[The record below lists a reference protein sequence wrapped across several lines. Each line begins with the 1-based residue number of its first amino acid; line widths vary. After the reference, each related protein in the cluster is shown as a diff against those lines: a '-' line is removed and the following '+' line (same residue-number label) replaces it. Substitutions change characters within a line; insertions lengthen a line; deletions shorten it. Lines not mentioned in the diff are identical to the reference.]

1 MKILLLQIALIYAFA
16 LQISYQQT
24 TFKPAKQTTGPFGV
38 ASGTAFNMGTD
49 SFNLLPSR
57 VIASIGTSG
66 INSLSFAYMQQIGE
80 SVKTGGKQG
89 VAITEAQMG
98 KIVKAEVCTGIKS
111 GATVIIGL
119 KFNNENGNVNYFHGD
134 TTQVTSF
141 KCVDATPKT
150 AGYYLQSLSGR
161 YGTYI
166 NQLSFNWVSNFEQER
181 ACFNNANCKTALNF
195 CPSDYC
201 CYQKSK
207 TPDGQWVNSV
217 MCA

>member
-1 MKILLLQIALIYAFA
+1 
-16 LQISYQQT
+16 
-24 TFKPAKQTTGPFGV
+24 
-38 ASGTAFNMGTD
+38 MGSD

-57 VIASIGTSG
+57 IIVSPGASG

-80 SVKTGGKQG
+80 SVKIGGKQSD
-89 VAITEAQMG
+89 AITETQMVR
-98 KIVKAEVCTGIKS
+98 IVKAEVCTGTRSRSI
-111 GATVIIGL
+111 VIIGL
-119 KFNNENGNVNYFHGD
+119 KFPSQSGMVNYFHGD
-134 TTQVTSF
+134 TSQVTNL

-181 ACFNNANCKTALNF
+181 TCFNDAKCKRALNF

-201 CYQKSK
+201 CYHQKSQG
-207 TPDGQWVNSV
+207 TDGQWVNSV
-217 MCA
+217 MYA